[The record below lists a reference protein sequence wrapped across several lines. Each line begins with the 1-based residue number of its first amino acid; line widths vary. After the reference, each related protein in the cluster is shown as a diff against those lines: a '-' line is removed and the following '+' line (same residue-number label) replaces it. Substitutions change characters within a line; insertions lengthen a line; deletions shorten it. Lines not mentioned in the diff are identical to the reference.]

1 MAEFV
6 YKMNCGFFDSV
17 DKDRLYSAEE
27 MNKPYKRLVS
37 NGVFATPKGTPS
49 TDLQVV
55 SANDNTNII
64 VKKGEGIFGDKWFQ
78 NESDFV
84 ITVPNN
90 TNIIPRIDSVIVQV
104 DKRMTGRVGNIIY
117 RTGIA
122 SSNPEPPNIG
132 SVDNV
137 IEYRLANIYVAAGEV
152 FIGQEKIQ
160 DLRGSKE
167 CPWVTHLLKQVDTS
181 ILYEQWRAAY
191 AAYYQKTTEE
201 FNEYKATEIE
211 EFDTFMAQLT
221 SQLTVNTNIITYE
234 SHYITNVDGEYE
246 IPININNFNKDKDVL
261 IVRINGLFASERID
275 YIVSDDNSKI
285 ILLKDI
291 IANQNVDFLVLQS
304 VVIGDTETVLVEIRK
319 LTETISKLKYDTG
332 WLELI
337 LENEITS
344 FNETSIPSIRLCGN
358 RVDIKGSIKGTLQ
371 LNTVICILPET
382 MRPSR
387 NHIFTTSVIKDGE
400 INSIVVLE
408 IKTDG
413 SINIIAKN
421 SDILSDGSL
430 NLATNFV
437 ID

>member
-1 MAEFV
+1 MSEFV

-17 DKDRLYSAEE
+17 DKDRLYSADE

-90 TNIIPRIDSVIVQV
+90 TNIIPRIDSVIIQI

-167 CPWVTHLLKQVDTS
+167 CPWVTHILKQVDTS
-181 ILYEQWRAAY
+181 TLYEQWRAAY

-221 SQLTVNTNIITYE
+221 SQLTVNTNIISYE
-234 SHYITNVDGEYE
+234 THYITNVDGEYE
-246 IPININNFNKDKDVL
+246 IPININNYNKDKDVL
-261 IVRINGLFASERID
+261 IVRINGLFASEGTD

-304 VVIGDTETVLVEIRK
+304 VVIGDTETVLVEIKK

-332 WLELI
+332 WLDLI

-344 FNETSIPSIRLCGN
+344 FNEASIPSIRLCGN

-421 SDILSDGSL
+421 SDISSDGSL

>member
-104 DKRMTGRVGNIIY
+104 DRRMTGRVGNIIY

-137 IEYRLANIYVAAGEV
+137 IEYRLANIYVAAGDV

>member
-17 DKDRLYSAEE
+17 DKDRLYSADE

-90 TNIIPRIDSVIVQV
+90 TNIIPRIDSVIIQI

-160 DLRGSKE
+160 DLRGSEE

-181 ILYEQWRAAY
+181 TLYEQWRAAY
-191 AAYYQKTTEE
+191 AAYYKKTTEE

-234 SHYITNVDGEYE
+234 THYITNVDGEYE
-246 IPININNFNKDKDVL
+246 IPININNYNKDKDVL
-261 IVRINGLFASERID
+261 IVRINGLFASEGTD

-291 IANQNVDFLVLQS
+291 IANQNIDFLVLQS

-332 WLELI
+332 WLDLI

-344 FNETSIPSIRLCGN
+344 FNEASIPSIRLCGN

-371 LNTVICILPET
+371 LNKVICILPET

-413 SINIIAKN
+413 SINLIAKN
-421 SDILSDGSL
+421 SDISSDGSL